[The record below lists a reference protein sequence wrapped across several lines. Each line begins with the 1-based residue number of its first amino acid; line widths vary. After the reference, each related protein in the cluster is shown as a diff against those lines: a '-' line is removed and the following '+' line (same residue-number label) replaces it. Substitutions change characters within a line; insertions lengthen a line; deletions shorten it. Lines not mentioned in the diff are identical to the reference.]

1 MAKIPQWR
9 TAFLLL
15 ALVAIADP
23 ALAAP
28 TPKPEPAPHAGPSPN
43 AGVTPTPRPE
53 PPKAGPGAAPRP
65 AAAAKPSPQKTAR
78 KAPSAPRRTARAY
91 AGIPLPPRS
100 WKDHGRDAH
109 DAYRERRTASE
120 NLSSGFPAF
129 GEERCGEACVYRE
142 WLERYRAWYDRY
154 GPQYGASQ
162 AGAWPPDQGPA
173 HAGAPPPHAPLW
185 QYRERL
191 ESERARLDP
200 WRGYN
205 ARDGLGNGY

>member
-1 MAKIPQWR
+1 
-9 TAFLLL
+9 
-15 ALVAIADP
+15 
-23 ALAAP
+23 
-28 TPKPEPAPHAGPSPN
+28 
-43 AGVTPTPRPE
+43 PE
-53 PPKAGPGAAPRP
+53 PPKAGSGAAPRP
-65 AAAAKPSPQKTAR
+65 AAAAKQSPQKTAR
-78 KAPSAPRRTARAY
+78 KAPSAPRRTARRPARAY

-185 QYRERL
+185 QDRERL